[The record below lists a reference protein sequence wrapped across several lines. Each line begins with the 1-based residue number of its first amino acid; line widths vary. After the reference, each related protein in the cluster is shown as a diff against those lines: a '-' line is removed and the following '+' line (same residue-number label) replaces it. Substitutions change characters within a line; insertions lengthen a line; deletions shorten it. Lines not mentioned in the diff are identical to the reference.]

1 MTSEQPSDCIIL
13 SELLKREVQA
23 SAAEL
28 YVTVRGSSLFT
39 GQAALKK
46 AKEIAV
52 LVEALTGSGLEQDQI
67 LVHNISMNVESGV
80 LSKSSS
86 AQYTLKIRASLEQLP
101 DLLTVIANA
110 KNANLQSIAWR
121 YEEDDERD
129 LQWIEE
135 GLAQAKIKAHRIAKG
150 LGVTIVGLRECRVN
164 KSQLPQ
170 PGHDQM
176 APMLA
181 AMRRRSET
189 VDLGMPIAQSTEKYL
204 QLDIQFRIETVR

>member
-13 SELLKREVQA
+13 SEILKREVQA
-23 SAAEL
+23 TGADL

-52 LVEALTGSGLEQDQI
+52 LVEAMTGTGLEQDQI
-67 LVHNISMNVESGV
+67 FVHNISINVESGA

-86 AQYTLKIRASLEQLP
+86 AQYTLKVHTTLERLP
-101 DLLTVIANA
+101 DLLTAIANA

-121 YEEDDERD
+121 YDEDEERD

-135 GLAQAKIKAHRIAKG
+135 GLAQAKIKAQRIAKG
-150 LGVTIVGLRECRVN
+150 LGVKIVGLRECRVN
-164 KSQLPQ
+164 KSHIPLPG
-170 PGHDQM
+170 PTEM

-181 AMRRRSET
+181 MRRRVES

-204 QLDIQFRIETVR
+204 HLDIQFRVETTI

>member
-13 SELLKREVQA
+13 NELLKREVQA
-23 SAAEL
+23 IAAEV
-28 YVTVRGSSLFT
+28 YITVRGSSLFT

-46 AKEIAV
+46 AKEVAV
-52 LVEALTGSGLEQDQI
+52 LVEALTGAGLEQDQI
-67 LVHNISMNVESGV
+67 LVHNISINVESGA

-86 AQYTLKIRASLEQLP
+86 AQYTLKVRATLEQLP
-101 DLLTVIANA
+101 DLLTAIANA

-121 YEEDDERD
+121 YDEDEERD

-135 GLAQAKIKAHRIAKG
+135 GLARAKIKAERIAKG
-150 LGVTIVGLRECRVN
+150 LGVKIVGLRECRVN
-164 KSQLPQ
+164 KSQFPQ
-170 PGHDQM
+170 PGAVDM

-181 AMRRRSET
+181 MRRRTES

-204 QLDIQFRIETVR
+204 QLDIQFRVETAD

>member
-1 MTSEQPSDCIIL
+1 MTSEQPSNCIIL
-13 SELLKREVQA
+13 SELLKREIQA
-23 SAAEL
+23 IAAEA
-28 YVTVRGSSLFT
+28 YITVRGSSLFT

-52 LVEALTGSGLEQDQI
+52 LVEALTGAGLEQDQI
-67 LVHNISMNVESGV
+67 LVHNISMNVESGA

-86 AQYTLKIRASLEQLP
+86 AQYTLKVRATLEQLP

-121 YEEDDERD
+121 YDEDEERD

-135 GLAQAKIKAHRIAKG
+135 GLAHAKIKAERIAKG
-150 LGVTIVGLRECRVN
+150 LGVKIVGLRECRVN

-170 PGHDQM
+170 PGTVDM
-176 APMLA
+176 APML
-181 AMRRRSET
+181 AMRRRSES

-204 QLDIQFRIETVR
+204 QLDIQFRVETAN